1 MAEEAWSRWGAED
14 ERGALNLIGPDQVR
28 AAAALVVLGKAIGL
42 AQPIS
47 GKMNVPPK
55 RPGPQ
60 HFMTRDGGDYASG
73 QRRPGGFQ
81 FAEDVVTLPLHLG
94 THMDC
99 LCHAWYGDKLY
110 NGHAGSS
117 IASNGAR
124 RCGAHTIGTIVTRG
138 VLLDFVALEGRPLA
152 DGEAIGADMLA
163 RAFAAA
169 GTQACQ
175 GDAILL
181 RTGWLEDRG
190 QTDAADFNAEPGLD
204 IEAALILA
212 DADVSIVGADNYAVE
227 VLPFP
232 SGEIFPVH
240 QRLIRDYGIFL
251 LEGLV
256 LAPLASEGAK
266 TFLFMAAPLPI
277 VGATGSPLQ
286 PVAVL

>member
-1 MAEEAWSRWGAED
+1 MAEESWSRWGADD
-14 ERGALNLIGPDQVR
+14 ERGALNLIGPDQIK
-28 AAAALVVLGKAIGL
+28 AAAALVSRGLAIGL

-47 GKMNVPPK
+47 AKMNVPPK

-81 FAEDVVTLPLHLG
+81 FAEDAVALPLHLG
-94 THMDC
+94 THLDC

-110 NGHAGSS
+110 NGHAGNLV
-117 IASNGAR
+117 ASNGAR
-124 RCGAHTIGTIVTRG
+124 RCGAQTVGAIVTRG

-152 DGEAIGADMLA
+152 DGEAIDIAMLM
-163 RAFAAA
+163 RAFATS
-169 GTQACQ
+169 GTQPRQ

-204 IEAALILA
+204 IGAALMLA
-212 DADVSIVGADNYAVE
+212 EAGVSVVGADNYAVE

-232 SGEIFPVH
+232 EGTVFPVH

-256 LAPLASEGAK
+256 LAPLAAEGAP
-266 TFLFMAAPLPI
+266 TFLFVAAPLPI